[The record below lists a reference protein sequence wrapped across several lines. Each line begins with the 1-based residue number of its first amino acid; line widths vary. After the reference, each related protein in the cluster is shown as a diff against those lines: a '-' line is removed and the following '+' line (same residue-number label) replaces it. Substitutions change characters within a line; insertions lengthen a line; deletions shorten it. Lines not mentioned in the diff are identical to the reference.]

1 MSVDFKAKILLG
13 VIVTPEQQNAI
24 NEVTNYE
31 YEDWFHQDN
40 HYDDVDYLIF
50 GQVLECVPA
59 GRFTTLKEATPE
71 YIECIKND
79 IINAL
84 KGTDL
89 LVGELIDITNTFNYY
104 LMCEVS

>member
-13 VIVTPEQQNAI
+13 VVVTPEHQNII
-24 NEVTNYE
+24 NETTDYK

-40 HYDDVDYLIF
+40 YYDDVDRLIF
-50 GQVLECVPA
+50 GKVLECVPA
-59 GRFTTLKEATPE
+59 GWFTAFKEEAPE

-79 IINAL
+79 IVNAL
-84 KGTDL
+84 KGTNL

>member
-13 VIVTPEQQNAI
+13 VVVTPEHQDAI
-24 NEVTNYE
+24 NEATGYE

-40 HYDDVDYLIF
+40 HYDDVDRLIF
-50 GQVLECVPA
+50 GQVLKCVPA
-59 GRFTTLKEATPE
+59 GRFTAFKEEAPE
-71 YIECIKND
+71 YIERIKND
-79 IINAL
+79 IVNAL
-84 KGTDL
+84 KDTNL

>member
-1 MSVDFKAKILLG
+1 MSVDFKAKILFG

-31 YEDWFHQDN
+31 YEDWFHQYS
-40 HYDDVDYLIF
+40 HYHDVDHLIF

-59 GRFTTLKEATPE
+59 GWFTAFKEVNPR
-71 YIECIKND
+71 YKKQMQDD
-79 IINAL
+79 ILNAL
-84 KGTDL
+84 KGTNL
-89 LVGELIDITNTFNYY
+89 LVGELIDITNTFDYY